1 MIAGSRSLAAIP
13 NRRYLLAAT
22 SSGQIDDTTPGL
34 TDYPANGTIFDQLDA
49 HGITWKDYFTTTPSA
64 ELFPPLFFKNQGT
77 KIVPISDFFADAA
90 AATLPNYSLVE
101 PTSSPIESMTAPA
114 S

>member
-64 ELFPPLFFKNQGT
+64 ELFPPLFFKNQET
-77 KIVPISDFFADAA
+77 KDRADQ
-90 AATLPNYSLVE
+90 
-101 PTSSPIESMTAPA
+101 
-114 S
+114 